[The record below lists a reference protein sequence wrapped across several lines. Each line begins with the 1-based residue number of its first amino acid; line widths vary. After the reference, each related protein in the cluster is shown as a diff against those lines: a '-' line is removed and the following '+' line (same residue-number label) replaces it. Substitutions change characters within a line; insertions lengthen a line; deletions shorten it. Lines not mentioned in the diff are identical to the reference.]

1 MEAVGIIELTSVG
14 LGYAASDAMLKAADV
29 RVVIARTIC
38 SGKYIVAVTGA
49 VAEVQAAVDAGM
61 ARIPEGLIDHTVIP
75 RIAPA
80 VFKALGQ
87 GVELRIS
94 PAGGPGDDAADL
106 PKALGVVETFSA
118 TSMLEAADAAVK
130 AAAVTLFRVHLAMAL
145 GGKAYM
151 LLAGSVADVQ
161 AAVDAGAAPVRAKGL
176 LVSAVTI
183 PGPTRELFSE
193 YI

>member
-1 MEAVGIIELTSVG
+1 MEAVGIIELTSIG
-14 LGYAASDAMLKAADV
+14 LGYVASDAMVKAADV

-38 SGKYIVAVTGA
+38 SGKYLVAVTGP
-49 VAEVQAAVDAGM
+49 VAEVQAAVDAGL
-61 ARIPEGLIDHTVIP
+61 ARIPDGLIDHAVIP

-94 PAGGPGDDAADL
+94 PAGGPGGSAAAL

-118 TSMLEAADAAVK
+118 TSMFEAADAAVK

-151 LLAGSVADVQ
+151 LLAGGVADVRAGVES
-161 AAVDAGAAPVRAKGL
+161 AAALVRAKGL

-183 PGPTRELFSE
+183 PGPSRELLRE